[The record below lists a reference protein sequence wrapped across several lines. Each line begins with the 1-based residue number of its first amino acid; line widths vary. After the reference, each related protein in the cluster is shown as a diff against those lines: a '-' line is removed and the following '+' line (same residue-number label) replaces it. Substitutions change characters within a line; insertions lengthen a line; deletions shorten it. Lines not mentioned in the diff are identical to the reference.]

1 MRRQVYG
8 AFAAGLA
15 AFVASSTA
23 LAKEGSGGMPQLDY
37 HSFAPQLVWLAIAF
51 LALYFVMSRL
61 AVPAISDTIDKRQ
74 AKIQGDL
81 DAAEKANEDTRSL
94 VAAYEKRLADTRED
108 ARKLMRE
115 RGEADSAA
123 AAARLQALHDKLAAQ
138 IGEAEKRIAAQRDD
152 VMRGSRAHGRGHRP
166 GRLCQARRPAGRPGG
181 ARRQDR
187 GARQREAA
195 DDRHGMG
202 G

>member
-1 MRRQVYG
+1 MRRQAYG

-15 AFVASSTA
+15 AFVASSA
-23 LAKEGSGGMPQLDY
+23 AMAKEGSGGMPQLDY
-37 HSFAPQLVWLAIAF
+37 HLFAPQLVWLAIAF

-61 AVPAISDTIDKRQ
+61 AIPAISDTIDKRQ
-74 AKIQGDL
+74 GKIQGDL

-94 VAAYEKRLADTRED
+94 LAAYEKRLADTREE

-152 VMRGSRAHGRGHRP
+152 VMRGLEHMAEDIGQDVYAKLAGQPADRAALAAKIAAAKGGSR
-166 GRLCQARRPAGRPGG
+166 
-181 ARRQDR
+181 
-187 GARQREAA
+187 
-195 DDRHGMG
+195 
-202 G
+202 

>member
-1 MRRQVYG
+1 MSRTIYG
-8 AFAAGLA
+8 ALAGLA
-15 AFVASSTA
+15 VLVASSTA
-23 LAKEGSGGMPQLDY
+23 MAKEGSGGMPQLDY

-61 AVPAISDTIDKRQ
+61 AVPAISDTIERRQ

-81 DAAEKANEDTRSL
+81 DAAEKANEDTRNL
-94 VAAYEKRLADTRED
+94 IVAYEKRLADTREE

-123 AAARLQALHDKLAAQ
+123 ATARFTALHDKLAAQ

-152 VMRGSRAHGRGHRP
+152 VMAGLENMAKDIGQEVYAKLAGQP
-166 GRLCQARRPAGRPGG
+166 ADQAALAAKVAAVKG
-181 ARRQDR
+181 AR
-187 GARQREAA
+187 
-195 DDRHGMG
+195 
-202 G
+202 

>member
-1 MRRQVYG
+1 MLKSIYG
-8 AFAAGLA
+8 ALAGLA
-15 AFVASSTA
+15 VLVASGTA
-23 LAKEGSGGMPQLDY
+23 MAKEGSGGMPQLDP

-61 AVPAISDTIDKRQ
+61 AMPAISDTIDRRQ

-94 VAAYEKRLADTRED
+94 VAAYEKRLADTREE

-123 AAARLQALHDKLAAQ
+123 AAARLGALHDKLNAQ
-138 IGEAEKRIAAQRDD
+138 IGEAEKRIAKQRDD
-152 VMRGSRAHGRGHRP
+152 VMAGLENMAKDIGLEVYAKLAGQPADQAALSAKVAAAAKGGR
-166 GRLCQARRPAGRPGG
+166 
-181 ARRQDR
+181 
-187 GARQREAA
+187 
-195 DDRHGMG
+195 
-202 G
+202 